1 MYLLTLVHSTP
12 PVCKCAGLPLTLVAT
27 PSTTVVTSEQVS
39 GQSCGQAPMT
49 VVVEAVVMVGAESSY
64 RYFAAHRKPRGTP
77 ARSIAS
83 CPCHIAT
90 RATSRKG
97 YPRGFLA
104 RHLPRFAAP

>member
-1 MYLLTLVHSTP
+1 MEKARQAQVGLRRALLR
-12 PVCKCAGLPLTLVAT
+12 AGRDGGGPG
-27 PSTTVVTSEQVS
+27 
-39 GQSCGQAPMT
+39 GQDVGGA
-49 VVVEAVVMVGAESSY
+49 VEAVVMVGTESSY

-104 RHLPRFAAP
+104 RHQPRFAAP